1 MGRLRLCLIACVFL
15 LPMAPRAIDPSLER
29 PARRTVA
36 AGAPAA
42 PAAERSQASRRAV
55 IRTATP
61 ITHAIVIIGENR
73 SFDHVY
79 ATYVPNRRERVSNL
93 LSKGIVNVDG
103 SPGPRYLLAT
113 QFSAVSDGRAFAT
126 SPASKMPY
134 TSLPP
139 VGTGTAPTAPG
150 DTTAPF
156 VAPQVA
162 RSAEPDLPPAYA
174 SFLLT
179 GATGLPNRS
188 VDTRV
193 PDVFHLR
200 DGVFQLTP
208 SVKYDDYTA
217 SPVHRFY
224 QMWQQLDCSASRAT
238 KDNPSGCQADL
249 FPWVETTVGAGSN
262 GNPQEPDFGP
272 LSTGEGSTAM
282 AFYNVAQGDA
292 PYMKRLADRYTLGD
306 NFHQSVMGGT
316 GANHIMFGY
325 GDLIWYSNPDG
336 TPGTPPANQ
345 IENPN
350 PQPGTNNYYDQDG
363 YSGGSYTNCADVGQP
378 GVAAIVNYLESLPRP
393 IATRCE
399 PGRFYLLNNY
409 GPGFAATGEPGH
421 SSEFTIPP
429 TSIRHIGDA
438 LLDRNISFKYYGEHW
453 DREVND
459 PNRND
464 PLNKYCPI
472 CNPFQYAT
480 DIMTNPALR
489 AAHIQDAARLYDDIR
504 HNTLPAVSIVKPSGF
519 TDGHP
524 ASSKLDLF
532 EGFVA
537 RIVRDVQANRALWQQ
552 TAIFITFDEGG
563 GYYDSGYVQP
573 LDFFGDGTRVPF
585 LVVSPYSTGGH
596 VKHEYTDHVSILK
609 FIERNWRLKPLTT
622 RSRDNLPQPVVS
634 SSNPYVPLNSPAIG
648 DLFSMFDF
656 AHPRFAIDN

>member
-1 MGRLRLCLIACVFL
+1 M
-15 LPMAPRAIDPSLER
+15 
-29 PARRTVA
+29 
-36 AGAPAA
+36 
-42 PAAERSQASRRAV
+42 
-55 IRTATP
+55 
-61 ITHAIVIIGENR
+61 
-73 SFDHVY
+73 
-79 ATYVPNRRERVSNL
+79 
-93 LSKGIVNVDG
+93 
-103 SPGPRYLLAT
+103 
-113 QFSAVSDGRAFAT
+113 
-126 SPASKMPY
+126 
-134 TSLPP
+134 
-139 VGTGTAPTAPG
+139 
-150 DTTAPF
+150 
-156 VAPQVA
+156 
-162 RSAEPDLPPAYA
+162 
-174 SFLLT
+174 LLT

-200 DGVFQLTP
+200 EGVFQLTP
-208 SVKYDDYTA
+208 WVKYDDYAA

-224 QMWQQLDCSASRAT
+224 QMWQQLDCSANRAT
-238 KDNPSGCQADL
+238 RANPSGCQADL

-262 GNPQEPDFGP
+262 GNPQEPGFGP
-272 LSTGEGSTAM
+272 MTTGEGSTAM
-282 AFYNVAQGDA
+282 AFYNIAQGDA

-306 NFHQSVMGGT
+306 NFHQAVMGGT
-316 GANHIMFGY
+316 GANHIMFGF

-363 YSGGSYTNCADVGQP
+363 YSGGSYTNCADIGQP

-393 IATRCE
+393 IASRCE

-409 GPGFAATGEPGH
+409 TPGFTATGEP
-421 SSEFTIPP
+421 SRRSEFTIPP
-429 TSIRHIGDA
+429 TSVRHIGDA
-438 LLDRNISFKYYGEHW
+438 LLDKHISFTYYGEHW

-459 PNRND
+459 PNNND

-480 DIMTNPALR
+480 DIMTKPALR
-489 AAHIQDAARLYDDIR
+489 AAHVQDATRLYEDIR
-504 HNTLPAVSIVKPSGF
+504 NNALPAVSIVKPSGF
-519 TDGHP
+519 SDGHP

-537 RIVRDVQANRALWQQ
+537 RIVRDVQANRVLWPH

-585 LVVSPYSTGGH
+585 LAVSPYSTGGH
-596 VKHEYTDHVSILK
+596 VKHEYADHVSILK
-609 FIERNWRLKPLTT
+609 FIERNWRLKPLTR
-622 RSRDNLPQPVVS
+622 RSRDNMPQPIVS
-634 SSNPYVPLNSPAIG
+634 SRNPYVPLNSPAIG

-656 AHPRFAIDN
+656 AHPDFATDR